1 MWAGQHTDQLGT
13 GTGNLYLSAT
23 GGAIPGGTRQR
34 PSIIFS
40 RMTNF

>member
-23 GGAIPGGTRQR
+23 GGANRLHCGFGESEFT
-34 PSIIFS
+34 S
-40 RMTNF
+40 